1 VNQLIWR
8 LHRQQVL
15 FATAAL
21 VVLAVVLA
29 VTGTTMAVH
38 YHSALRDCAATRS
51 CTNLPDELFQ
61 GDGFIIDLV
70 SATVIV
76 PLLFGLF
83 WGAPLVA
90 KELEEGT
97 QDLVWVQGVTRRR
110 WMTSNV
116 SWTLI
121 AAVLWGAAMSAL
133 VSWWRGPEDIL
144 KGGRFGVSFDITG
157 LVPVAYTVFAVAL
170 GIAAGT
176 LIKRALPAMAT
187 TLAGF
192 ALARAVV
199 GLWLRPRYFSPL
211 RQLFPLVNGV
221 SGAPSGAWV
230 LSRVVVGPGGQIYDP
245 LSPAGIPTAC
255 HAAFFNN
262 SAVSCLAAH
271 GFRRLVTY
279 QPAGRYW
286 GFQGI
291 EAGIFLALA
300 AGFVSIAYL
309 AVSRRDA

>member
-15 FATAAL
+15 FAGAAL
-21 VVLAVVLA
+21 VALAVVLV
-29 VTGTTMAVH
+29 VTGTTMAAH
-38 YHSALRDCAATRS
+38 YHSALKVCATSRTCAE
-51 CTNLPDELFQ
+51 LPDDLFQ

-70 SATVIV
+70 SVTIIV

-97 QDLVWVQGVTRRR
+97 QDLIWVQGVTRRR

-116 SWTLI
+116 GWVLV

-133 VSWWRGPEDIL
+133 VTWWRGPEDVL
-144 KGGRFGVSFDITG
+144 RGGRFGVSFDITG
-157 LVPVAYTVFAVAL
+157 LAPVAYAVFAVAL

-176 LIKRALPAMAT
+176 LLKRVLPALAT

-192 ALARAVV
+192 AIVRGSV
-199 GLWLRPRYFSPL
+199 GLWLRPRYLGPIRASL
-211 RQLFPLVNGV
+211 PLVNDA
-221 SGAPSGAWV
+221 SGAPPGAWV
-230 LSRVVVGPGGQIYDP
+230 LSRVVVSPAGHIYDP
-245 LSPAGIPTAC
+245 VSPAGIPAAC

-262 SAVSCLAAH
+262 SALSCLAAH

-286 GFQGI
+286 AFQGI
-291 EAGIFLALA
+291 EAAIFVALA
-300 AGFVSIAYL
+300 AGLVTISYL
-309 AVSRRDA
+309 AVLRRDA

>member
-15 FATAAL
+15 FAGAAL
-21 VVLAVVLA
+21 VVLAVVLV
-29 VTGTTMAVH
+29 VTGTTMADH
-38 YHSALRDCAATRS
+38 YHSALKACAASRT
-51 CTNLPDELFQ
+51 CANLPDELFQ

-70 SATVIV
+70 SVTIIV

-110 WMTSNV
+110 WMKSNV
-116 SWTLI
+116 SCALMA
-121 AAVLWGAAMSAL
+121 AAVWGGAMSAL
-133 VSWWRGPEDIL
+133 VTWWRRPEDIL

-157 LVPVAYTVFAVAL
+157 LAPVAYAVFAVAL

-176 LIKRALPAMAT
+176 LLKRALPAMAT

-192 ALARAVV
+192 AIMRSSV
-199 GLWLRPRYFSPL
+199 GLWLRPRYLSPIRASL
-211 RQLFPLVNGV
+211 PLVNDV
-221 SGAPSGAWV
+221 SGAPPGAWV
-230 LSRVVVGPGGQIYDP
+230 LSRVVVGPAGHVYDP
-245 LSPAGIPTAC
+245 FSPVGIPAAC

-286 GFQGI
+286 AFQGI
-291 EAGIFLALA
+291 ETAIFLGLA
-300 AGFVSIAYL
+300 AGLVSIAYL

>member
-15 FATAAL
+15 FAGAAL
-21 VVLAVVLA
+21 VALALA
-29 VTGTTMAVH
+29 LVVTGTVMAEH
-38 YHSALRDCAATRS
+38 YHSALKACAASRS
-51 CTNLPDELFQ
+51 CANLPDELFQ

-70 SATVIV
+70 SVTILV

-90 KELEEGT
+90 RELEEGT

-110 WMTSNV
+110 WVTSNV
-116 SWTLI
+116 SWAVI
-121 AAVLWGAAMSAL
+121 AAAFWGAAMSAL
-133 VSWWRGPEDIL
+133 VTWWRAPEDAL

-157 LVPVAYTVFAVAL
+157 LVPVAYAVFAVAL
-170 GIAAGT
+170 GIATGT
-176 LIKRALPAMAT
+176 LLKRALPAMAT

-192 ALARAVV
+192 VVTRASV
-199 GLWLRPRYFSPL
+199 GLWLRPRFVSPI
-211 RQLFPLVNGV
+211 RQSFPLVNDI
-221 SGAPSGAWV
+221 SGSPPGAWV
-230 LSRVVVGPGGQIYDP
+230 LSRVVVGPAGHVYNP
-245 LSPAGIPTAC
+245 LSPAGIPAAC

-286 GFQGI
+286 AFQGI

-300 AGFVSIAYL
+300 AGLVTIAYL
-309 AVSRRDA
+309 AVLRRDA

>member
-1 VNQLIWR
+1 MNQLIWR
-8 LHRQQVL
+8 LHRQQLV
-15 FATAAL
+15 FAGVAL
-21 VVLAVVLA
+21 VVLALVLV
-29 VTGTTMAVH
+29 VTGTAMAAHYRFAVH
-38 YHSALRDCAATRS
+38 ACIGSGTCA
-51 CTNLPDELFQ
+51 NLSDELFQ

-70 SATVIV
+70 SLTVIV

-110 WMTSNV
+110 WVTSEV
-116 SWTLI
+116 SWMLI
-121 AAVLWGAAMSAL
+121 AAAVWGGAMSAL
-133 VSWWRGPEDIL
+133 VTWWRRPEDIL

-157 LVPVAYTVFAVAL
+157 LVPVAYGVFAVAL

-176 LIKRALPAMAT
+176 VLKRALPAMAT

-192 ALARAVV
+192 AVVRACV
-199 GLWLRPRYFSPL
+199 GLWLRPRFVSPV
-211 RQLFPLVNGV
+211 RQAFPLENDV
-221 SGAPSGAWV
+221 SGSPPGAWV
-230 LSRVVVGPGGQIYDP
+230 LSRVVVSPTGHVYDP
-245 LSPAGIPTAC
+245 LSPAGIPAAC

-262 SAVSCLAAH
+262 SALSCLADH

-286 GFQGI
+286 AFQGI
-291 EAGIFLALA
+291 EACIFLALT
-300 AGFVSIAYL
+300 AGLVAITYL
-309 AVSRRDA
+309 AVLRRDA

>member
-15 FATAAL
+15 FAGAAL
-21 VVLAVVLA
+21 VVLAAVLV
-29 VTGTTMAVH
+29 VTGTTMAAH
-38 YHSALRDCAATRS
+38 YHSALKLCAASRS
-51 CTNLPDELFQ
+51 CAELPDELFQ

-70 SATVIV
+70 SATIIV

-116 SWTLI
+116 GWALI
-121 AAVLWGAAMSAL
+121 GAVLWGASMSAL
-133 VSWWRGPEDIL
+133 VTWWRGPEDTL

-157 LVPVAYTVFAVAL
+157 LVPVAYAVFAVAL

-176 LIKRALPAMAT
+176 LLKRALPALAT

-192 ALARAVV
+192 ALVRTSV
-199 GLWLRPRYFSPL
+199 GLWLRPRYLSPV
-211 RQLFPLVNGV
+211 RHSFPLVNDV

-230 LSRVVVGPGGQIYDP
+230 LSRMVVGPAGHVYDP
-245 LSPAGIPTAC
+245 FSPAGIPAAC
-255 HAAFFNN
+255 HAAFFSN

-279 QPAGRYW
+279 QPVGRYW
-286 GFQGI
+286 AFQGI
-291 EAGIFLALA
+291 EAGIFAALA
-300 AGFVSIAYL
+300 AGLVTISYL
-309 AVSRRDA
+309 AVLRRDA